1 MTSRVHRKSHHR
13 ALDNHTD
20 FSLLSSRKVLQKK
33 KRKEKKRKEKKKQ
46 TCCAIQQMKIYPV
59 DSEQP
64 RPEVN

>member
-33 KRKEKKRKEKKKQ
+33 KRKEKKRKEK
-46 TCCAIQQMKIYPV
+46 TDVLRYPTNE
-59 DSEQP
+59 DLSGG
-64 RPEVN
+64 

>member
-33 KRKEKKRKEKKKQ
+33 RKEKKRKEKKRKEK
-46 TCCAIQQMKIYPV
+46 TDVLRYPTNE
-59 DSEQP
+59 DLSGG
-64 RPEVN
+64 